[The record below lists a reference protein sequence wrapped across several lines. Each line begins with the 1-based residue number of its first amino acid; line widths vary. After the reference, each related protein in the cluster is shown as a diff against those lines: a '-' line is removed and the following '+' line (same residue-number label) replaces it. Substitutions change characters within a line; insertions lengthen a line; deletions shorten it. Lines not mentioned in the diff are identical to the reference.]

1 MLWLICATYAIFTL
15 ITGQAGSL
23 DLCSTRKKERAAI
36 SGYSD
41 NDIRAAE
48 VTFKTG
54 PLELLKN

>member
-48 VTFKTG
+48 VTFIKQD
-54 PLELLKN
+54 